1 MGTLDNER
9 IELLNKKRISQEGR
23 FFDFF
28 KIIKTK
34 YTGMHAM
41 NWDWDKLKAK
51 QEHKEGGGGFVPPDI
66 NKVMD
71 KFKKFKLPGG
81 PLILLIFI
89 LLFFSTST
97 FYTVG
102 VDEVGVVQR
111 FGKYVRTTQPG
122 LNFKLPSGIEKVT
135 KVKVRRVYKEEFG
148 FRTVRRDIQ
157 TRAISGGENKNVSLM
172 LTGDLNVA
180 LVPWIVQYRIKDPY
194 KFLFKVHDVRRLLID
209 MSEAAMRL
217 VVGDRSINEVISK
230 REEIAIEA
238 RNVLQAEMDKAES
251 GINIVTIEMKKTN
264 VPGPV
269 QPSFNEV
276 NQATQ
281 EKERMIYQAK
291 EDYNKA
297 IPAARGEAER
307 TIKAAEGYALDRV
320 NRAKGDAARFKALY
334 AEYAKAKD
342 VTKRRLYLE
351 SLKDLLP
358 KIGEKYI
365 VDEDQKNLL
374 PLLNIGKQNG
384 VKK

>member
-1 MGTLDNER
+1 
-9 IELLNKKRISQEGR
+9 
-23 FFDFF
+23 
-28 KIIKTK
+28 
-34 YTGMHAM
+34 M
-41 NWDWDKLKAK
+41 NWDWEKLKK
-51 QEHKEGGGGFVPPDI
+51 QQDGKGGGMVPP
-66 NKVMD
+66 KMD
-71 KFKKFKLPGG
+71 DLVEKFKKFKLPGG
-81 PLILLIFI
+81 PLLI
-89 LLFFSTST
+89 LLFALIFFGSST
-97 FYTVG
+97 FFTVA

-111 FGKYVRTTQPG
+111 FGKYVRITQPG
-122 LNFKLPSGIEKVT
+122 LSFKLPSGIEKVT

-148 FRTVRRDIQ
+148 FRSLRTED
-157 TRAISGGENKNVSLM
+157 TRKRTYAGGESTNVALM

-194 KFLFKVHDVRRLLID
+194 KFLFKVRDIRKLLID

-238 RNVLQAEMDKAES
+238 REVLQAEMDNADS

-281 EKERMIYQAK
+281 EKEKVIYQAK

-297 IPAARGEAER
+297 IPTARGEAER

-320 NRAKGDAARFKALY
+320 NRAKGDAARFNSLY

-351 SLKDLLP
+351 TLKDLLP
-358 KIGEKYI
+358 KLGDKYI
-365 VDEDQKNLL
+365 IDSDQKNVL
-374 PLLNIGKQNG
+374 PLLNLGKQK
-384 VKK
+384 VEK

>member
-1 MGTLDNER
+1 
-9 IELLNKKRISQEGR
+9 
-23 FFDFF
+23 
-28 KIIKTK
+28 
-34 YTGMHAM
+34 M
-41 NWDWDKLKAK
+41 NWDWEKLKK
-51 QEHKEGGGGFVPPDI
+51 QQDGKEGGMVPPKMNDL
-66 NKVMD
+66 VE

-81 PLILLIFI
+81 PLLI
-89 LLFFSTST
+89 LLFALIFFGSST
-97 FYTVG
+97 FFTVA

-111 FGKYVRTTQPG
+111 FGKYVRITQPG

-148 FRTVRRDIQ
+148 FRSLRTDDTRR
-157 TRAISGGENKNVSLM
+157 RSFAGGESTNVALM

-238 RNVLQAEMDKAES
+238 REVLQAEMDNADS

-281 EKERMIYQAK
+281 EKEKVIYQAK

-297 IPAARGEAER
+297 IPTARGEAER

-351 SLKDLLP
+351 TLKDLLP
-358 KIGEKYI
+358 KLGDKYI
-365 VDEDQKNLL
+365 IDSDQKNVL
-374 PLLNIGKQNG
+374 PLLNLGKQKG
-384 VKK
+384 EK